1 MFKTASHYGVATE
14 FRDVDELCFKWQ
26 VEAPAGGLPLYE
38 QIALGSLG
46 RLADDVALV
55 ERKDDGEYGFLYA
68 GGAFEAWLGA
78 ASRGLRVDQLERNY
92 CDPLLGALEMAGA
105 RGAPAATVARSIRDG
120 LVRTREIV
128 AFPLTSRWGVALFLL
143 FSRECASKYDL
154 VDAIYRATDDGLATL
169 AAVHDGMRIVDFD
182 IVSLNAS
189 ASRLFGGAERDL
201 QWRRL
206 SEIVPAWMSNGAFE
220 RLSAIFHSAI
230 NDTFEVAHQPA
241 EDDALHL
248 RIAAAP
254 MGDLVA
260 VTLTDITALKA
271 REASFR
277 LLFESNPMPMWVH
290 DPATLRIVAVNDA
303 AVAHYGYSRE
313 RFLASTLFDF
323 YAEEEW
329 AAVMIA
335 HENPASRRPS
345 ERIWSNRTADGR
357 ALEVQNYAREI
368 IFDNRRAILLAIV
381 DVTEQRAQAA
391 RIAHLAHH
399 DPLTGLANRVLFR
412 TRLTEGLQ
420 RLAGAEERLAVL
432 YLDLDGFKDVNDAY
446 GHPVGDRLLVAV
458 AERLRQALAPGDI
471 VARVGGDEFAV
482 VQFGAGAPEADRLAE
497 RIVTEV
503 SVAYE
508 IDGHEVAVG
517 ASVGISIA
525 PVDSRD
531 ADILLKNADIALY
544 RAKADGRGLHR
555 FFEPEM
561 AASILVRRALEAD
574 LRHAVVA
581 GEFQIHYQPLVDIA
595 SNRIVACEALLR
607 WFHPERGM
615 VPPHEFISLAEDTGL
630 IVSIG
635 EWVLREACREAAG
648 WPQPIGVCVN
658 LSPAQFR
665 SRSLAQTVLS
675 ALATSGLAPQR
686 LELEITESVLLAESQ
701 ANLAV
706 LHQLRALGVCISM
719 DDFGTGYSSLS
730 YLRSFPFDK
739 IKIDR
744 SFVKELPEN
753 QECGAIVRAVAGI
766 GQCLGV
772 ATVAE
777 GVETPEQLARLREEG
792 CTQMQGFLFSRPAP
806 ASELRRM
813 LADRSGRRVEAKKT
827 ASAA

>member
-1 MFKTASHYGVATE
+1 MFKIASHYGVSTE

-26 VEAPAGGLPLYE
+26 VEAPTRGLPLYE

-46 RLADDVALV
+46 RLADDVALAG
-55 ERKDDGEYGFLYA
+55 RGNDGEYEFLYA

-78 ASRGLRVDQLERNY
+78 SARGLRLDRLERNFR
-92 CDPLLGALEMAGA
+92 DAVGGALDSAGA

-120 LVRTREIV
+120 MVRTREIV
-128 AFPLTSRWGVALFLL
+128 AFPLSSRWGGPLFFL
-143 FSRECASKYDL
+143 FSRERASKYDL

-169 AAVHDGMRIVDFD
+169 AAVHAGKHIVDFD

-206 SEIVPAWMSNGAFE
+206 SEIVPAWMTNGAFE

-230 NDTFEVAHQPA
+230 DDTFEVAHHAA
-241 EDDALHL
+241 EGGARHL
-248 RIAAAP
+248 RLAAAP

-260 VTLTDITALKA
+260 VTLTDVTELKA

-277 LLFESNPMPMWVH
+277 LLFEGNPMPMWVH
-290 DPATLRIVAVNDA
+290 DPQTLRIVAVNDA

-313 RFLASTLFDF
+313 QFLASTLFDL

-329 AAVMIA
+329 AAVTIA
-335 HENPASRRPS
+335 HESPASRRS
-345 ERIWSNRTADGR
+345 SDRIWSNRTADGR
-357 ALEVQNYAREI
+357 AIKVQNYAREI
-368 IFDNRRAILLAIV
+368 AFDDSPAILLAIV
-381 DVTEQRAQAA
+381 DVTEQREQAA

-420 RLAGAEERLAVL
+420 RLESADERLAVL
-432 YLDLDGFKDVNDAY
+432 YLDLDGFKDVNDAF
-446 GHPVGDRLLVAV
+446 GHPIGDRLLVAV
-458 AERLRQALAPGDI
+458 AERLRQALAPGDM
-471 VARVGGDEFAV
+471 VARVGGDEFAI
-482 VQFGAGAPEADRLAE
+482 VQFGAGAQEADRLAD
-497 RIVTEV
+497 RVV
-503 SVAYE
+503 AALSVGYE
-508 IDGHEVAVG
+508 IDGHAVAVG

-525 PVDSRD
+525 PIDSAD

-574 LRHAVVA
+574 LRHALVA
-581 GEFQIHYQPLVDIA
+581 GEFQIYYQPLVDIA
-595 SNRIVACEALLR
+595 TYRIVASEALLR
-607 WFHPERGM
+607 WFHPERGL
-615 VPPHEFISLAEDTGL
+615 VSPNEFIPLAEETGL
-630 IVSIG
+630 IVPIG
-635 EWVLREACREAAG
+635 EWVLREACREAAS
-648 WPQPIGVCVN
+648 WPEPIGVCVN

-665 SRSLAQTVLS
+665 SRSLAQSVLS

-686 LELEITESVLLAESQ
+686 LEIEITESVLLAENH
-701 ANLAV
+701 ANLAL
-706 LHQLRALGVCISM
+706 LHQLRGLGVCISM

-777 GVETPEQLARLREEG
+777 GVETPEQLERLREEG

-806 ASELRRM
+806 AAELRRM
-813 LADRSGRRVEAKKT
+813 LVNGGELSAVAVV
-827 ASAA
+827 SAA

>member
-1 MFKTASHYGVATE
+1 MYEIATQYGVVTE
-14 FRDVDELCFKWQ
+14 FRDVDELCFQWQ
-26 VEAPAGGLPLYE
+26 VEAPTGGLPPYE

-46 RLADDVALV
+46 RLADDVALAG
-55 ERKDDGEYGFLYA
+55 RAADGAFEFLYG

-78 ASRGLRVDQLERNY
+78 SLRGLRLDGLERNY
-92 CDPLLGALEMAGA
+92 RDPIGEALATA
-105 RGAPAATVARSIRDG
+105 ATRGTPAATIARSIRDG
-120 LVRTREIV
+120 LVRTSEIV
-128 AFPLTSRWGVALFLL
+128 AFPLSSHWGDALFLV
-143 FSRECASKYDL
+143 FARERAAKYDL
-154 VDAIYRATDDGLATL
+154 VDAIYRATDDGLTTL
-169 AAVHDGMRIVDFD
+169 AAVHAGRDIIDFV

-206 SEIVPAWMSNGAFE
+206 GEIAPAWMTDGTFE
-220 RLSAIFHSAI
+220 RLSAIFLSAI
-230 NDTFEVAHQPA
+230 PDTFEVSHRSA
-241 EDDALHL
+241 EGEASYL
-248 RIAAAP
+248 RLAAAP
-254 MGDLVA
+254 MGDLIG
-260 VTLTDITALKA
+260 VTLTDVTPLKA

-290 DPATLRIVAVNDA
+290 DPQSLRIIAVNDA
-303 AVAHYGYSRE
+303 AVAHYGYERE
-313 RFLASTLFDF
+313 QFLGSTLFDL

-329 AAVMIA
+329 PAVTIA
-335 HENPASRRPS
+335 HENPALRLPS
-345 ERIWSNRTADGR
+345 DRIWANRTADGR
-357 ALEVQNYAREI
+357 MIKVQNYAREI
-368 IFDNRRAILLAIV
+368 SFDDRSAILLAIV
-381 DVTEQRAQAA
+381 DVTEQREQAA

-412 TRLTEGLQ
+412 ARLTEGLQ
-420 RLAGAEERLAVL
+420 RLEGGEDRLAVL
-432 YLDLDGFKDVNDAY
+432 YLDLDGFKDVNDAF
-446 GHPVGDRLLVAV
+446 GHPIGDRLLVAV
-458 AERLRQALAPGDI
+458 AERLRLTLAPGDM
-471 VARVGGDEFAV
+471 VARVGGDEFAI
-482 VQFGAGAPEADRLAE
+482 VQLGAGAAEADRLAE
-497 RIVTEV
+497 RIVNEV
-503 SVAYE
+503 SVLYE
-508 IDGHEVAVG
+508 IDGHAVAVG
-517 ASVGISIA
+517 ASVGISVA
-525 PVDSRD
+525 PIDSCD

-561 AASILVRRALEAD
+561 AASILVRRTLEAD
-574 LRHAVVA
+574 LRHALPA
-581 GEFQIHYQPLVDIA
+581 GEFQIYYQPLVDIGA
-595 SNRIVACEALLR
+595 NRIVASEALLR
-607 WFHPERGM
+607 WFHPVRGL
-615 VPPHEFISLAEDTGL
+615 VSPSDFIPLAEETGL
-630 IVSIG
+630 ITPIG
-635 EWVLREACREAAG
+635 EWVLREACHEAAS
-648 WPQPIGVCVN
+648 WPEPIGVCVN

-665 SRSLAQTVLS
+665 SRSLVQSVLS

-686 LELEITESVLLAESQ
+686 LELEITESVLLAENH

-753 QECGAIVRAVAGI
+753 HECGAIVRAVAGI

-806 ASELRRM
+806 AAELRRM
-813 LADRSGRRVEAKKT
+813 LEGGCEKWAEP

>member
-1 MFKTASHYGVATE
+1 MYKIASQYGVVTE
-14 FRDVDELCFKWQ
+14 FRDVDELCFTWQ
-26 VEAPAGGLPLYE
+26 VEAPAGGLPPYE

-46 RLADDVALV
+46 RLADDVALAG
-55 ERKDDGEYGFLYA
+55 RRDDGAFEFLYG

-78 ASRGLRVDQLERNY
+78 SLRGLPIDGLERNFR
-92 CDPLLGALEMAGA
+92 DAIGDALEAA
-105 RGAPAATVARSIRDG
+105 RSRRTPAATIARSIRDG

-128 AFPLTSRWGVALFLL
+128 AFPLSSHWGVTLFLV
-143 FSRECASKYDL
+143 FARERASKYDL

-169 AAVHDGMRIVDFD
+169 AAVHAGRRIVDFD

-206 SEIVPAWMSNGAFE
+206 SEIVPAWMANGAFE
-220 RLSAIFHSAI
+220 RLSTIFHSAI
-230 NDTFEVAHQPA
+230 HDTFEVSHRAA
-241 EDDALHL
+241 DGGVLHL
-248 RIAAAP
+248 RLSAAP
-254 MGDLVA
+254 MGDLIG

-290 DPATLRIVAVNDA
+290 DPQSLRIVAVNDA
-303 AVAHYGYSRE
+303 AVAHYGYPRE
-313 RFLASTLFDF
+313 RFLGSTLFDL

-329 AAVMIA
+329 PAVTIA
-335 HENPASRRPS
+335 HENPANRRPS
-345 ERIWSNRTADGR
+345 DRVWANRTADGR
-357 ALEVQNYAREI
+357 AIKVQNYAREI
-368 IFDNRRAILLAIV
+368 MFDDSPAILLAIV
-381 DVTEQRAQAA
+381 DVTEQREQAA

-412 TRLTEGLQ
+412 MRLTEGLQ
-420 RLAGAEERLAVL
+420 RLEGSEDRLSVL
-432 YLDLDGFKDVNDAY
+432 YLDLDGFKDVNDAF
-446 GHPVGDRLLVAV
+446 GHPIGDRLLIAV
-458 AERLRQALAPGDI
+458 AERLRHTLEPGDI
-471 VARVGGDEFAV
+471 VARVGGDEFAI

-503 SVAYE
+503 SLAYE
-508 IDGHEVAVG
+508 IDGHAATVG
-517 ASVGISIA
+517 ASVGISVA
-525 PVDSRD
+525 PIDSGD

-561 AASILVRRALEAD
+561 AASILVRRTLEAD
-574 LRHAVVA
+574 LRHALLV
-581 GEFQIHYQPLVDIA
+581 GEFQIYYQPLIDIE
-595 SNRIVACEALLR
+595 SGRIVAAEALLR
-607 WFHPERGM
+607 WFHPTRGS
-615 VPPHEFISLAEDTGL
+615 VPPIDFIPLAEETGL
-630 IVSIG
+630 ITPIG
-635 EWVLREACREAAG
+635 EWVLREACREAAS
-648 WPQPIGVCVN
+648 WSEPIGVCVN

-665 SRSLAQTVLS
+665 SRALAASVLS

-686 LELEITESVLLAESQ
+686 LELEITESVLLAENQ
-701 ANLAV
+701 AHLAV
-706 LHQLRALGVCISM
+706 LHQLRSLGVCISM

-744 SFVKELPEN
+744 SFVKELPDN
-753 QECGAIVRAVAGI
+753 HECGAIVRAVAGI

-777 GVETPEQLARLREEG
+777 GVETHEQLARLREEG

-806 ASELRRM
+806 AAEMRRM
-813 LADRSGRRVEAKKT
+813 LADPGERWGED